1 MAKTR
6 VTVVER
12 MIRMRYLTVFL
23 PAHAAPVAE
32 RELSAAI
39 K

>member
-1 MAKTR
+1 MAKSP

-12 MIRMRYLTVFL
+12 MIRMRYLTVFF
-23 PAHAAPVAE
+23 PAHEAPVAE
-32 RELSAAI
+32 PELSAAI